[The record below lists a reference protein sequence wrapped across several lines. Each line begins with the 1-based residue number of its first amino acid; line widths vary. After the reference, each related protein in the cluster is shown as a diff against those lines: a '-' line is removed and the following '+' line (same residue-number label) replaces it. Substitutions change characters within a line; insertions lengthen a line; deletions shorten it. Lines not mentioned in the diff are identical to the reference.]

1 MARALGPWVLWTGG
15 WRKWLNCGKHVHT
28 ECKAVCKCPLPN
40 GHVFMRA
47 AGVRNFGGR
56 PVLHTQN
63 ATPTTGGLKKPRTG
77 PRKLDR
83 GWI

>member
-47 AGVRNFGGR
+47 AGVRNFGGL
-56 PVLHTQN
+56 PVLQTQN
-63 ATPTTGGLKKPRTG
+63 GPPNIGGFHNLAFQLKRPGT
-77 PRKLDR
+77 
-83 GWI
+83 